1 MVSDVDAGSTYI
13 TGTLGTA
20 ANNVVQLDGSA
31 KLPAVDGSLL
41 TGISTTVP
49 VIVLRDEK
57 TAGTGGGASTTGSW
71 QTRVLNTETTDT
83 DNHCTLATNQFTLSA
98 GNYEI
103 IASAP
108 FYKTN
113 NTAMRLYNTTDAS
126 IILRGTSHYMDN
138 SYGVSSICHIV
149 GYFTIAASKALE
161 IQYQCGNAA
170 SAGLGQPANVGDT
183 EVYTQ
188 VMLRKVG

>member
-1 MVSDVDAGSTYI
+1 MVSDVDAGSTYL
-13 TGTLGTA
+13 TGTIGTA
-20 ANNVVQLDGSA
+20 ANNIVQLDSTA
-31 KLPAVDGSLL
+31 KLPAVDGSQL
-41 TGISTTVP
+41 TGISTSVP

-57 TAGTGGGASTTGSW
+57 SAGTGGGASTTGSW
-71 QTRVLNTETTDT
+71 VTRVLNTEATDT
-83 DNHCTLATNQFTLSA
+83 GNHCTLSSNQFTLSA
-98 GNYEI
+98 GTYEV

-113 NTAMRLYNTTDAS
+113 NTAMRLYNVTDS
-126 IILRGTSHYMDN
+126 STVLRSTSHYMDN
-138 SYGVSSICHIV
+138 SYGVSSICHII
-149 GYFTIAASKALE
+149 GYFTVAASKALE

-170 SAGLGQPANVGDT
+170 SAGLGQPLNLGDT